1 MYNNFILFYPALE
14 KGGATKILINLVNFF
29 LKKGINIQLICLNA
43 NSHLFKDPQKKLKII
58 KIKNFKTKYLFK
70 SRLLFSF
77 ASLYLLFKELIKQE
91 RKTTKV
97 FSLQSHFVSVILSKI
112 FLFKVVIRNS
122 EDPFGA
128 TSFADNK
135 FIGYL
140 IFLTK
145 FISFNL
151 ADKTITNATRSLKSI
166 KFFLINK
173 KKTILI
179 LNPYVNC
186 FKKTNKIKKKIRKNQ
201 ILIAGRFTK
210 QKNFKFAI
218 RVFKEISLKLKNYK
232 LVIVGNGSQKKQL
245 LNLIEFLN
253 LKHKVSIQNW
263 TNNLDEYLLN
273 SKIFLLP
280 SLYEGSP
287 NILIDAIRNGIPCIS
302 SNCSGANDILRKNKA
317 GLIYPINNKKIL
329 IKNIFKVIDNYKIY
343 ENYALKFKDKQN
355 RFLSDNQSLKYL
367 KILKN

>member
-1 MYNNFILFYPALE
+1 MYNNFIFFYPALE
-14 KGGATKILINLVNFF
+14 KGGATKILVNLVNFF

-43 NSHLFKDPQKKLKII
+43 SSQLFKDPQKKLKII
-58 KIKNFKTKYLFK
+58 KIKNFKLKYLFK

-77 ASLYLLFKELIKQE
+77 ASLYLLCKELIKQE

-97 FSLQSHFVSVILSKI
+97 FSLQSHFISVILSKI
-112 FLFKVVIRNS
+112 FLFKVDIRNS

-128 TSFADNK
+128 TRYADNK

-151 ADKTITNATRSLKSI
+151 ANRTITNATRSLKSI
-166 KFFLINK
+166 RFFLLNK
-173 KKTILI
+173 KKVILI
-179 LNPYVNC
+179 LNPYVSH
-186 FKKTNKIKKKIRKNQ
+186 KKKKIKIRKKIRKKQ

-218 RVFKEISLKLKNYK
+218 KVFKEISTKLKNYK
-232 LVIVGNGSQKKQL
+232 LVIVGNGSQKKQI
-245 LNLIEFLN
+245 LNLIKFLN
-253 LKHKVSIQNW
+253 LKNKVRIYGW
-263 TNNLDEYLLN
+263 TNNLDKYFQN

-287 NILIDAIRNGIPCIS
+287 NILIDAISNGIPCIS
-302 SNCSGANDILRKNKA
+302 SNCSGAADILKKNKA

-329 IKNIFKVIDNYKIY
+329 IKDIFKIINNYKIY
-343 ENYALKFKDKQN
+343 EKYALKFRDKQS
-355 RFLSDNQSLKYL
+355 RFLTDNQSLQYL
-367 KILKN
+367 KVLKN